1 MGFWKPHEVLDML
14 VLGNSDN
21 FLLSDKLSVEYGILV
36 DGLLCLLGLFASN
49 IGQDWLEHFQSGY
62 DIDHKVRH

>member
-62 DIDHKVRH
+62 DIDHKV